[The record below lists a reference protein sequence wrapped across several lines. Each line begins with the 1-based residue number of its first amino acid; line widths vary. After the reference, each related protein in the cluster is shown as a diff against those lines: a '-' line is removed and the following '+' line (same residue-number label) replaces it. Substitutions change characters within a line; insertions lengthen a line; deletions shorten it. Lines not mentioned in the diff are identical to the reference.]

1 MHFFHLL
8 DFEHCIRLF
17 LGVFFPSQEDDEVI
31 IGSYGLSALPRDSTD
46 EDEVSTS
53 VLSICTKTNER
64 YEDLPQTYSAYLVQ
78 QNSLDKCMYYFF
90 QILLYYLSISQ
101 ISKLD
106 TYPNHSTSTFIDDG
120 LQNPKKTLE

>member
-1 MHFFHLL
+1 MHFFHLS
-8 DFEHCIRLF
+8 DFEQCIRLF

-31 IGSYGLSALPRDSTD
+31 TGSYGLSALPRDSTD
-46 EDEVSTS
+46 EEWVSTS

-101 ISKLD
+101 I
-106 TYPNHSTSTFIDDG
+106 
-120 LQNPKKTLE
+120 